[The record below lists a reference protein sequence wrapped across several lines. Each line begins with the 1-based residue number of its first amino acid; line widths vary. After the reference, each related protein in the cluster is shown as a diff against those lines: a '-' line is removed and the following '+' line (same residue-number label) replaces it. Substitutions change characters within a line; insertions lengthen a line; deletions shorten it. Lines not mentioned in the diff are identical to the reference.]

1 MVTAHTIKI
10 LQSLDKKKY
19 RQKHGLFVVEGNKN
33 IRELQSSRYK
43 IREIFSINPSELL
56 WAGQAVE
63 TISEQELRK
72 ISFLQ
77 HPRDSVAL
85 VEIPEAQFLPDINLQ
100 LVLDGIQ
107 DPGNFG
113 TIIRLADWFGI
124 EQVVCSDDT
133 VDQYNPKA
141 VMSAMGSFSRVNV
154 VYTDIKAFLSESP
167 NVNLGT
173 DMEGE
178 SIYSFVFPER
188 MNIVLGNEGSGMRPE
203 TESLIRHQITIPRFG
218 TAKATESLN
227 VSMAAGIIL
236 GQIFSAKE
244 GLK

>member
-1 MVTAHTIKI
+1 M
-10 LQSLDKKKY
+10 
-19 RQKHGLFVVEGNKN
+19 
-33 IRELQSSRYK
+33 
-43 IREIFSINPSELL
+43 L

-218 TAKATESLN
+218 KAKATESLN

-244 GLK
+244 GPR

>member
-1 MVTAHTIKI
+1 M
-10 LQSLDKKKY
+10 
-19 RQKHGLFVVEGNKN
+19 VEGNKN

-43 IREIFSINPSELL
+43 IREIFSINTSELL

-72 ISFLQ
+72 ISLLQ

-85 VEIPEAQFLPDINLQ
+85 VEIPEAQFLPGINLQ

-124 EQVVCSDDT
+124 EQVVCSEDT
-133 VDQYNPKA
+133 VDLYNPKA
-141 VMSAMGSFSRVNV
+141 VMATMGSFTRVNV
-154 VYTDIKAFLSESP
+154 VYTDIKTFLSESP

-173 DMEGE
+173 DMDGE
-178 SIYSFVFPER
+178 NIYSFAFPER

-218 TAKATESLN
+218 KAKATESLN

>member
-1 MVTAHTIKI
+1 MWPA
-10 LQSLDKKKY
+10 Q
-19 RQKHGLFVVEGNKN
+19 G
-33 IRELQSSRYK
+33 
-43 IREIFSINPSELL
+43 
-56 WAGQAVE
+56 VE
-63 TISEQELRK
+63 TINEQELKK
-72 ISFLQ
+72 ISLLQ

-85 VEIPEAQFLPDINLQ
+85 VEIPEAQFLPHIKLQ

-124 EQVVCSDDT
+124 EQVVCSEDT
-133 VDQYNPKA
+133 VDLYNPKA
-141 VMSAMGSFSRVNV
+141 VMATMGSFTRVNV
-154 VYTDIKAFLSESP
+154 VYTDITAFLSESA

-173 DMEGE
+173 DMDGE
-178 SIYSFVFPER
+178 SIYSFAFPER

-218 TAKATESLN
+218 KAKATESLN

-236 GQIFSAKE
+236 GQIFSAKA

>member
-1 MVTAHTIKI
+1 M
-10 LQSLDKKKY
+10 
-19 RQKHGLFVVEGNKN
+19 
-33 IRELQSSRYK
+33 
-43 IREIFSINPSELL
+43 L

-124 EQVVCSDDT
+124 EQVVCSEDT
-133 VDQYNPKA
+133 VDLYNPKA
-141 VMSAMGSFSRVNV
+141 VMATMGSFTRVNV
-154 VYTDIKAFLSESP
+154 VYTDINAFLSESP

-173 DMEGE
+173 DMDGE
-178 SIYSFVFPER
+178 SIYSFAFPER

-218 TAKATESLN
+218 KAKATESLN

-244 GLK
+244 GLR